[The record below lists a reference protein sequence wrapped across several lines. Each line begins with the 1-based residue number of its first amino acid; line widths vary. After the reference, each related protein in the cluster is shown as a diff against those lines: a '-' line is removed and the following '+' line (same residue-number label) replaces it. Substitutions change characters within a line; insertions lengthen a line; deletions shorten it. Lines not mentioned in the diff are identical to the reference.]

1 MKDDGYLDL
10 SDHDSF
16 SNGVPHNTFERIR
29 KEDPVCWTEEINGR
43 GFWSITKHADILK
56 INNNNKVF
64 SSAKGIRIEDQTEEE
79 YLARR
84 TFQIASF
91 RNAPFSSKC
100 LSAFASRQHE
110 NLPIMTDI

>member
-29 KEDPVCWTEEINGR
+29 TEDPVCWTEEINGR

-56 INNNNKVF
+56 F
-64 SSAKGIRIEDQTEEE
+64 
-79 YLARR
+79 
-84 TFQIASF
+84 
-91 RNAPFSSKC
+91 
-100 LSAFASRQHE
+100 
-110 NLPIMTDI
+110 